1 MRDKVAIIGAG
12 PGGLSAAREA
22 ASLGLSV
29 TIFEKASVG
38 ERISCAE
45 GFFDLLKL
53 LEHPIAGIRCKVKEA
68 ILSAIDTFTVDCT
81 GLHLW
86 VIDRLEWQ
94 KALAEDACRRGCQ
107 LYENTPVTAINFSR
121 LQSDYDW
128 IVDSSGV
135 SPVSK
140 AKFKLPPVRLGMTAQ
155 YTLVGDFSSLF
166 GKIKVAVEPHY
177 CGYYW
182 VFPKARDCANVGVGW
197 FGKRSR
203 GLQIHQELKRII
215 EKEQLDHYQILRQTG
230 GPIPLL
236 RRKELVLGNTL
247 LVGDAAGLASPLHG
261 GGIDIACI
269 SGILAA
275 RAIGAASS
283 EQYMQSVQKILGSRQ
298 NLEQKIFE
306 YLEKTEITSI
316 NEFMKIG
323 FGQPDKISTLKK
335 IKQAITQEATLLQYV
350 MQGHVQADWTNGL
363 ILDDLPL
370 TAKPLIRKIMSGQIT
385 H

>member
-1 MRDKVAIIGAG
+1 
-12 PGGLSAAREA
+12 
-22 ASLGLSV
+22 
-29 TIFEKASVG
+29 
-38 ERISCAE
+38 
-45 GFFDLLKL
+45 
-53 LEHPIAGIRCKVKEA
+53 
-68 ILSAIDTFTVDCT
+68 
-81 GLHLW
+81 
-86 VIDRLEWQ
+86 
-94 KALAEDACRRGCQ
+94 
-107 LYENTPVTAINFSR
+107 
-121 LQSDYDW
+121 
-128 IVDSSGV
+128 
-135 SPVSK
+135 
-140 AKFKLPPVRLGMTAQ
+140 
-155 YTLVGDFSSLF
+155 
-166 GKIKVAVEPHY
+166 
-177 CGYYW
+177 
-182 VFPKARDCANVGVGW
+182 
-197 FGKRSR
+197 
-203 GLQIHQELKRII
+203 
-215 EKEQLDHYQILRQTG
+215 
-230 GPIPLL
+230 
-236 RRKELVLGNTL
+236 
-247 LVGDAAGLASPLHG
+247 VGDAAGLASPLHG